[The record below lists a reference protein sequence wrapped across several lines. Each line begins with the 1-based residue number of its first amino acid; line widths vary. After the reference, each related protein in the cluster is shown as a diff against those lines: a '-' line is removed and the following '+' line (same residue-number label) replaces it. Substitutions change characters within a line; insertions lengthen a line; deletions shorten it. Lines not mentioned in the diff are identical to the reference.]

1 MLIDVIGYSACL
13 VGLALCWRGLQ
24 GIPCYQP
31 VVVDSGCPGYDGVAE
46 SLKISKAAEVIR

>member
-24 GIPCYQP
+24 GIPCYEP
-31 VVVDSGCPGYDGVAE
+31 VVIGPACPGYDGVTE
-46 SLKISKAAEVIR
+46 SLKISKAAGVL

>member
-24 GIPCYQP
+24 GIPRCEP
-31 VVVDSGCPGYDGVAE
+31 SAPPSSVVGYDCVAE
-46 SLKISKAAEVIR
+46 SLQVAPEVL